1 MSGQNGC
8 SAAFGAAPSLVH
20 CERFVPGLPY
30 PRMSHSTVLPIAG
43 KPEHSTTRRRVA
55 WIAALL
61 GIWTLFALLS
71 IAQGIAR
78 GADRHSIPWSILIA
92 DRLADWYSCALFT
105 PAYFWLA
112 RHYPVTRRDW
122 LRGLLVHLAA
132 TQLFVVIK
140 YTLYVAVG
148 IALGLRPTAVPVVA
162 QVLRAIQGNIVFE
175 NMIFWALAGVVHAI
189 EFQRHALERE
199 ARAERLR
206 AELTQARLDALV
218 GQLHPHFLFNA
229 LNTVSSLMH
238 RDVPAADVV
247 LARIGDLLRR
257 TLRAGERPEV
267 TLAEELEMLDD
278 YLAIM
283 RARFH
288 DRLTVDVHAAPGT
301 ERALVPH
308 FVLQPLVENA
318 IEHGIAERA
327 GAGRIDV
334 RVTREDT
341 RLVLTIADD
350 GPGLSTLTRR
360 SATQD
365 GEHVGIGLAN
375 TRRRLAA
382 LYGDDHA
389 LTLTNRSTGGLVARI
404 ELPFRQARSDD
415 APPPLEEQSQT
426 ALTSAAT

>member
-1 MSGQNGC
+1 
-8 SAAFGAAPSLVH
+8 
-20 CERFVPGLPY
+20 
-30 PRMSHSTVLPIAG
+30 
-43 KPEHSTTRRRVA
+43 VA

-71 IAQGIAR
+71 MAQGIAR
-78 GADRHSIPWSILIA
+78 GGDRHQIPWSILFA
-92 DRLADWYSCALFT
+92 DRLADWYTCALFT
-105 PAYFWLA
+105 PAFFWLA

-132 TQLFVVIK
+132 TQVFVVLK
-140 YTLYVAVG
+140 YIMYVAVG
-148 IALGLRPTAVPVVA
+148 LALGLPPAGVSVVA
-162 QVLRAIQGNIVFE
+162 LVLRAIQGNIVYE

-206 AELTQARLDALV
+206 AELMQARLDALV

-238 RDVPAADVV
+238 RDVPAADAV

-288 DRLTVDVHAAPGT
+288 DRLTVDVHADPGT

-318 IEHGIAERA
+318 LEHGIAQRA
-327 GAGRIDV
+327 GDGHIEV
-334 RVTREDT
+334 RVTHEGA
-341 RLVLTIADD
+341 RLVLTVADD
-350 GPGLSTLTRR
+350 GPGLSPPIRR
-360 SATQD
+360 SAAQD

-389 LTLTNRSTGGLVARI
+389 LALTNRATGGLVARI
-404 ELPFRQARSDD
+404 ELPFRHAGNDEAHPVLDEQTQA
-415 APPPLEEQSQT
+415 
-426 ALTSAAT
+426 ALTSVAT

>member
-1 MSGQNGC
+1 MSGQNGR
-8 SAAFGAAPSLVH
+8 SAAFAAAPSLLH
-20 CERFVPGLPY
+20 CERFVRVLPY
-30 PRMSHSTVLPIAG
+30 PRMSHPTVLPIAG
-43 KPEHSTTRRRVA
+43 KPEQSTTRRRVV
-55 WIAALL
+55 WVAALL

-71 IAQGIAR
+71 MAQGMAR
-78 GADRHSIPWSILIA
+78 GGGRQNISWSILLA

-132 TQLFVVIK
+132 TQLFVVLK
-140 YTLYVAVG
+140 YIMYVAAG
-148 IALGLRPTAVPVVA
+148 LALGMRPPGVSAVTL
-162 QVLRAIQGNIVFE
+162 VLRAIQGNIVYE
-175 NMIFWALAGVVHAI
+175 NMVFWALAGVVHAI
-189 EFQRHALERE
+189 EFHRHALERE

-238 RDVPAADVV
+238 RDVPAADAV

-267 TLAEELEMLDD
+267 TLTEELEMLDD

-288 DRLTVDVHAAPGT
+288 DRLTVHVHAAPGT
-301 ERALVPH
+301 ERAMVPH
-308 FVLQPLVENA
+308 FVLQPLVENSL
-318 IEHGIAERA
+318 EHGIAQRA
-327 GAGRIDV
+327 GDGHIEV
-334 RVTREDT
+334 RVSREGA
-341 RLVLTIADD
+341 RLVLTVADD
-350 GPGLSTLTRR
+350 GPGLSPPTRR
-360 SATQD
+360 SAAQD

-382 LYGDDHA
+382 LYGDEHA
-389 LTLTNRSTGGLVARI
+389 LTLTNRPTGGLVARI
-404 ELPFRQARSDD
+404 ELPFRQAGSDD
-415 APPPLEEQSQT
+415 APAALEEQSQA
-426 ALTSAAT
+426 ALTSVAT